1 MVVILAGLAL
11 GLVHAGAAGDD
22 VCRTGEEVEKHANEA
37 AALLFPQG
45 ELRFEI
51 AEQDLADALIQ
62 FGEQADLSVMVH
74 QDVIGVATE
83 GLRGEFTVADALDR
97 LLADTGLEYRTKGE
111 AVIVSRPVAELARA
125 EAPQRKPLLARLGT
139 ALASALLAVPMPAVA
154 QDAQS
159 DELEQ
164 DEEKARQLEVMTVTG
179 SRLRSGPEAFPITV
193 ITRPEI
199 DARGLTSIE
208 DIVRYLPQNFSTITN
223 GGSYDNRS
231 PRFQIGSVTI
241 NLRGLGEGST
251 LVLVNGRR
259 LAASPSERGT
269 FTDVSTLPFSAIERV
284 EVMTD
289 GASAVYGSDAV
300 GGVVNFIMKKDYR
313 GSETSVR
320 YEDSSSGG
328 HRRVVEQTFGFS
340 WNTGNVTASASY
352 REDDPVFARDAG
364 LDTDGDYREQGGRL
378 YPNTSGQP
386 GVILRFGLPSIAPP
400 NTTYGILPSGDG
412 TNISPEDVIWVS
424 NEEVATQT
432 GNFNLLPKGL
442 SATANG
448 EAIPYSEHLSA
459 YLSVTQDIGERLTV
473 SVSGTY
479 ARQDSIQEAVGASF
493 SDRVPAS
500 NYYNPFGETVYMAY
514 TFDREIADGKLAG
527 FARTTDLDRVNLSMS
542 LTWETPI
549 EGWTAVLSANYGKDN
564 PYGGYP
570 GSFNYRGAAFR
581 AALASSDPAEAIN
594 PFGDGT
600 VQRATLSEFSE
611 YATRGAREGLQ
622 DVVGLSLSGPLFEL
636 AGGPIELAVG
646 GETRTDTL
654 DFDSFLLNPFTFRVP
669 DAPEIVPE
677 SQNMAWFAEL
687 SVPLVGDANSRP
699 GIHRLTLYAAGR
711 FDEYEI
717 EGPFEGILQP
727 ASQRTFDDFV
737 AKFGVVYYPVESLKL
752 RATWGQAFLA
762 ATLPELFGPVNTYT
776 FFRFLDPLNPV
787 ENGGPFASV
796 FPTTVLG
803 GNPDLQPQ
811 TSDTSTVGFEF
822 APADMPGV
830 HLSAT
835 YSKTE
840 FEGLIGSLSSAFGWP
855 PVYAFEN
862 WQQFPDHVKRDANGV
877 LTYLSLQS
885 INLSSRTSEAVDFDV
900 RYAFDTS
907 LGDFAVGIL
916 GTNTLTL
923 KMVSG
928 PGVDP
933 VEQEGTNQG
942 PVELKGSAYMD
953 WSLGPW
959 GANLTVNR
967 AGSYEN
973 INTGVNRTDVDGYT
987 TVDMQGTYARPQS
1000 PWRVTAGVQNVFD
1013 ADFPFFDGYYGVDSA
1028 HIDFRRR
1035 IAFVDFV
1042 MELSW

>member
-1 MVVILAGLAL
+1 MEESEIERRPLLQRIVATLAGV
-11 GLVHAGAAGDD
+11 LVASSAFAADGAS
-22 VCRTGEEVEKHANEA
+22 
-37 AALLFPQG
+37 
-45 ELRFEI
+45 
-51 AEQDLADALIQ
+51 EQD
-62 FGEQADLSVMVH
+62 
-74 QDVIGVATE
+74 
-83 GLRGEFTVADALDR
+83 
-97 LLADTGLEYRTKGE
+97 
-111 AVIVSRPVAELARA
+111 
-125 EAPQRKPLLARLGT
+125 
-139 ALASALLAVPMPAVA
+139 
-154 QDAQS
+154 
-159 DELEQ
+159 
-164 DEEKARQLEVMTVTG
+164 DEEDKKEELLVVTG
-179 SRLRSGPEAFPITV
+179 TRLPTGPEASPIVV
-193 ITRPEI
+193 ITRPEM

-223 GGSYDNRS
+223 GGSYDGRS

-320 YEDSSSGG
+320 YENSSSGG
-328 HRRVVEQTFGFS
+328 HRRAVEQTFGFS
-340 WNTGNVTASASY
+340 WGTGNVTASASY
-352 REDDPVFARDAG
+352 REDDPVFAREAG

-378 YPNTSGQP
+378 YPNTFGQP
-386 GVILRFGLPSIAPP
+386 GNILRFGLPSNAPP
-400 NTTYGILPSGDG
+400 NTTYGILPPGDG
-412 TNISPEDVIWVS
+412 TNFSPDDVIWVS
-424 NEEVATQT
+424 NEEVATQS
-432 GNFNLLPKGL
+432 GNFNLLQKGL
-442 SATANG
+442 SANANG
-448 EAIPYSEHLSA
+448 EAIPASEHLSA
-459 YLSVTQDIGERLTV
+459 YLSVTQDIGESLAL
-473 SVSGTY
+473 SLSATY
-479 ARQDSIQEAVGASF
+479 ARQDSVQEAVGASF
-493 SDRVPAS
+493 SGWVPAS
-500 NYYNPFGETVYMAY
+500 NYYNPFGERVYMAY
-514 TFDREIADGKLAG
+514 SFGREIADGKLAG
-527 FARTTDLDRVNLSMS
+527 FARTTDLDRVNLSTS
-542 LTWETPI
+542 VTWETPL
-549 EGWTAVLSANYGKDN
+549 EGWTAVFSANYGKDN

-570 GSFNYRGAAFR
+570 GSFNYRGAAFQ

-600 VQRATLSEFSE
+600 VQRATLNEFSE
-611 YATRGAREGLQ
+611 YATRGAREGRQ
-622 DVVGLSLSGPLFEL
+622 RVVGLSLSGTLLEL
-636 AGGPIELAVG
+636 AGGPVDLAVG
-646 GETRTDTL
+646 TEVRTDTL

-669 DAPEIVPE
+669 GAPEIVPE
-677 SQNMAWFAEL
+677 SKNSAWFFEL
-687 SVPLVGDANSRP
+687 SAPLVGDSNSRP
-699 GIHRLTLYAAGR
+699 GIHGLRLYAAGR
-711 FDEYEI
+711 YDEYEI
-717 EGPFEGILQP
+717 EGPFEGILEP
-727 ASQRTFDDFV
+727 ASNRTFDDFV
-737 AKFGVVYYPVESLKL
+737 TKLGVVYYPAESLKL

-811 TSDTSTVGFEF
+811 TSDTTTVGFEF
-822 APADMPGV
+822 TPAGMSGL

-862 WQQFPDHVKRDANGV
+862 WQQFPDQIKRDANGV

-885 INLSSRTSEAVDFDV
+885 INLSARTSEALDFDV
-900 RYAFDTS
+900 RYAFATPR
-907 LGDFAVGIL
+907 GEFEVGIL

-923 KMVSG
+923 ETVSG
-928 PGVDP
+928 PGVDA

-942 PVELKGSAYMD
+942 PVELKGSAYVD

-959 GANLTVNR
+959 GANLTINR

-973 INTGVNRTDVDGYT
+973 INNGVARTDVDGYT
-987 TVDMQGTYARPQS
+987 TVDAQGTYARPDS
-1000 PWRVTAGVQNVFD
+1000 PWRVTAGMQNALD

-1028 HIDFRRR
+1028 HVDFRRR

>member
-1 MVVILAGLAL
+1 MRITTHRRWV
-11 GLVHAGAAGDD
+11 AAFIF
-22 VCRTGEEVEKHANEA
+22 
-37 AALLFPQG
+37 LF
-45 ELRFEI
+45 I
-51 AEQDLADALIQ
+51 A
-62 FGEQADLSVMVH
+62 
-74 QDVIGVATE
+74 
-83 GLRGEFTVADALDR
+83 
-97 LLADTGLEYRTKGE
+97 
-111 AVIVSRPVAELARA
+111 
-125 EAPQRKPLLARLGT
+125 PLT
-139 ALASALLAVPMPAVA
+139 AVA
-154 QDAQS
+154 QDADS
-159 DELEQ
+159 DEGQQ
-164 DEEKARQLEVMTVTG
+164 DEEDARELEVMTVTG
-179 SRLRSGPEAFPITV
+179 SRLRSGPDASPITV

-231 PRFQIGSVTI
+231 PRFQIGSVSI

-259 LAASPSERGT
+259 LAASPAENGT

-328 HRRVVEQTFGFS
+328 HRRVIEQTFGFS

-352 REDDPVFARDAG
+352 REDDPVFARNAG

-378 YPNTSGQP
+378 YPNTFGQP
-386 GVILRFGLPSIAPP
+386 GNILRFGLPSIAPP
-400 NTTYGILPSGDG
+400 NTTYGILPAGDG
-412 TNISPEDVIWVS
+412 TNFSPEDVIWVS

-432 GNFNLLPKGL
+432 GNFNLLQKGL
-442 SATANG
+442 SANANG

-459 YLSVTQDIGERLTV
+459 YLSVTQDIGESLTL
-473 SVSGTY
+473 SLSGTY
-479 ARQDSIQEAVGASF
+479 ARQDSVQEAVGASF
-493 SDRVPAS
+493 SGPVPAS
-500 NYYNPFGETVYMAY
+500 NYYNPFGETVYMSY
-514 TFDREIADGKLAG
+514 SFTREIADGKLEG
-527 FARTTDLDRVNLSMS
+527 FARTTDLDRVNVSTS
-542 LTWETPI
+542 VTWETPL
-549 EGWTAVLSANYGKDN
+549 EGWTAVFSANYGKDN

-570 GSFNYRGAAFR
+570 GSFNYRGAAFQ

-600 VQRATLSEFSE
+600 VQRATLNEFSE
-611 YATRGAREGLQ
+611 YATRGARKGIQ
-622 DVVGLSLSGPLFEL
+622 DVVGLSVSGPLLEL
-636 AGGPIELAVG
+636 AGGPVELAVG
-646 GETRTDTL
+646 AETRTDTL

-677 SQNMAWFAEL
+677 SENSAWFFEL
-687 SVPLVGDANSRP
+687 SAPLVGDANSRP
-699 GIHRLTLYAAGR
+699 GIHGLRLYAAGR
-711 FDEYEI
+711 YDKYEI
-717 EGPFEGILQP
+717 EGPFEGILEP
-727 ASQRTFDDFV
+727 ASNRTFDDFV
-737 AKFGVVYYPVESLKL
+737 TKLGVVYYPVENLKL

-762 ATLPELFGPVNTYT
+762 ATLPELFSPKNEYT
-776 FFRFLDPLNPV
+776 FFRFLDPLNPI

-796 FPTTVLG
+796 FPLTVLG

-811 TSDTSTVGFEF
+811 TSETTTVGFEF
-822 APADMPGV
+822 NPAGIPGLY
-830 HLSAT
+830 LSAT

-840 FEGLIGSLSSAFGWP
+840 FDGVIGSLSAAFGWP

-862 WQQFPDHVKRDANGV
+862 WEQFPDQIKRDANGV
-877 LTYLSLQS
+877 LTYLSLQD
-885 INLSSRTSEAVDFDV
+885 INLSSRTSEALDFDA
-900 RYAFDTS
+900 RYTFDTAM
-907 LGDFAVGIL
+907 GEFAAGVL
-916 GTNTLTL
+916 GTNTLKLET
-923 KMVSG
+923 VSG

-933 VEQEGTNQG
+933 VQQEGTNQG
-942 PVELKGSAYMD
+942 PVDLKGSAYLD

-959 GANLTVNR
+959 GANLTINR
-967 AGSYEN
+967 AGPYEN
-973 INTGVNRTDVDGYT
+973 INTGVARTDVDGYT
-987 TVDMQGTYARPQS
+987 TVDVQGTYVRPQS

-1028 HIDFRRR
+1028 HVDFRRR

>member
-1 MVVILAGLAL
+1 MSFPRSRFVSIAAIVCLLGAQSAVGEAYTNDASLTIKEQALSLAL
-11 GLVHAGAAGDD
+11 LDFSQQTGLQIGYAAELAQGKVSRGVASVDGP
-22 VCRTGEEVEKHANEA
+22 R
-37 AALLFPQG
+37 AAL
-45 ELRFEI
+45 
-51 AEQDLADALIQ
+51 DAL
-62 FGEQADLSVMVH
+62 V
-74 QDVIGVATE
+74 
-83 GLRGEFTVADALDR
+83 RG
-97 LLADTGLEYRTKGE
+97 TGLEYQFVNEETV
-111 AVIVSRPVAELARA
+111 VIRAAASTGKARSGNLTEDSRPAS
-125 EAPQRKPLLARLGT
+125 APVLLAQVAPVT
-139 ALASALLAVPMPAVA
+139 AAGQAAVA
-154 QDAQS
+154 QDVVG
-159 DELEQ
+159 DEMEQ
-164 DEEKARQLEVMTVTG
+164 DEEENQRLEIMTVTG
-179 SRLRSGPEAFPITV
+179 SRLRTGPDASPITV

-223 GGSYDNRS
+223 GGSLDNRS

-259 LAASPSERGT
+259 LAASPAESGT
-269 FTDVSTLPFSAIERV
+269 FTDVATLPFSAIERV

-340 WNTGNVTASASY
+340 WNSGNVTASASY
-352 REDDPVFARDAG
+352 REDDPVFMRDAG

-378 YPNTSGQP
+378 YPNTFGQP

-400 NTTYGILPSGDG
+400 NTTYGILPPGDG
-412 TNISPEDVIWVS
+412 TNFSPDDVIWVS
-424 NEEVATQT
+424 NEEVATQS

-442 SATANG
+442 SANAPG

-459 YLSVTQDIGERLTV
+459 YLSVTQDIGESLTL
-473 SVSGTY
+473 SLSGTY

-527 FARTTDLDRVNLSMS
+527 FARTTDLDRVNLSTS
-542 LTWETPI
+542 VTWETPI
-549 EGWTAVLSANYGKDN
+549 DGWTAVLSANYGKDN

-570 GSFNYRGAAFR
+570 GSFNYRGAGFQ
-581 AALASSDPAEAIN
+581 AALASSDPSEAIN

-600 VQRATLSEFSE
+600 VQRATLAEFSD
-611 YATRGAREGLQ
+611 YATRGAREGVQ
-622 DVVGLSLSGPLFEL
+622 DVVGLSLSGPLLEL
-636 AGGPIELAVG
+636 AGGPVELAVG
-646 GETRTDTL
+646 AETRTDTL

-677 SQNMAWFAEL
+677 SENTAWFFEL
-687 SVPLVGDANSRP
+687 SAPLVGDANSRP
-699 GIHRLTLYAAGR
+699 GIHGLRLYAAGR
-711 FDEYEI
+711 YDEYEI
-717 EGPFEGILQP
+717 EGPFEGILEP
-727 ASQRTFDDFV
+727 ASNRTFDDFV
-737 AKFGVVYYPVESLKL
+737 IKFGVVYYPVENLKL

-762 ATLPELFGPVNTYT
+762 ATLPELFSPKREFT

-796 FPTTVLG
+796 FPLTVLG

-811 TSDTSTVGFEF
+811 TSETTTVGFEF
-822 APADMPGV
+822 TPAGMPGLY
-830 HLSAT
+830 LSAT

-840 FEGLIGSLSSAFGWP
+840 FEGLIGSLNGAFGWP

-862 WQQFPDHVKRDANGV
+862 WEQFPDQVRRDANGV

-885 INLSSRTSEAVDFDV
+885 TNLSARTSEALDFDA
-900 RYAFDTS
+900 RYAFDTPR
-907 LGDFAVGIL
+907 GDFAIGIL

-923 KMVSG
+923 ETVAG

-942 PVELKGSAYMD
+942 PVDLKGSAYLD

-959 GANLTVNR
+959 GANLTINR
-967 AGSYEN
+967 TSPYEN
-973 INTGVNRTDVDGYT
+973 INTGVSRTDVDGYM
-987 TVDMQGTYARPQS
+987 TVDLQGTYVRPGS

-1013 ADFPFFDGYYGVDSA
+1013 ADFPFFDSYRGVDSA
-1028 HIDFRRR
+1028 HVDFRRR
-1035 IAFVDFV
+1035 VAFVDFV
-1042 MELSW
+1042 MEFSW

>member
-1 MVVILAGLAL
+1 MLVAFLVIGCSWAWGATSVEPRYDIDIPSLDVAEALNRLAEQTDTIVLFPYDLAEGRQANEIVGRYTLTQAVEALLRGTGIEGGLSDKRVLQISLAE
-11 GLVHAGAAGDD
+11 
-22 VCRTGEEVEKHANEA
+22 TGEPDN
-37 AALLFPQG
+37 
-45 ELRFEI
+45 
-51 AEQDLADALIQ
+51 
-62 FGEQADLSVMVH
+62 
-74 QDVIGVATE
+74 TE
-83 GLRGEFTVADALDR
+83 NTPMQESDI
-97 LLADTGLEYRTKGE
+97 E
-111 AVIVSRPVAELARA
+111 
-125 EAPQRKPLLARLGT
+125 RKPLLRRIGAT
-139 ALASALLAVPMPAVA
+139 LAAVLVA
-154 QDAQS
+154 SSGFAA
-159 DELEQ
+159 DEASETDQ
-164 DEEKARQLEVMTVTG
+164 DEDEARELEVMTVTG
-179 SRLRSGPEAFPITV
+179 SRLRTGPAASPVTV
-193 ITRPEI
+193 ITRADI
-199 DARGLTSIE
+199 DARGLTNIE

-259 LAASPSERGT
+259 LAASPSENGT

-328 HRRVVEQTFGFS
+328 HRRVVEQTLGVS
-340 WNTGNVTASASY
+340 WNSGNVTASVSY

-378 YPNTSGQP
+378 YPNTFGQP
-386 GVILRFGLPSIAPP
+386 GNILRFGLPSIAPP
-400 NTTYGILPSGDG
+400 NTTYGILPAGDG
-412 TNISPEDVIWVS
+412 TNFSPDDVIWVS
-424 NEEVATQT
+424 NEEVATQS
-432 GNFNLLPKGL
+432 GNFNLLQKGL
-442 SATANG
+442 SANSNG
-448 EAIPYSEHLSA
+448 EAIPASEHLSA
-459 YLSVTQDIGERLTV
+459 YLNLTQEIGENLTL
-473 SVSGTY
+473 SLSGTY
-479 ARQDSIQEAVGASF
+479 ARQDSVQEAVGASF
-493 SDRVPAS
+493 SGPVPAS
-500 NYYNPFGETVYMAY
+500 NYYNPFGEAVYMSY
-514 TFDREIADGKLAG
+514 RFEREIADGKLAG
-527 FARTTDLDRVNLSMS
+527 FARTTDLDRVNLGTS

-549 EGWTAVLSANYGKDN
+549 EGWTAVFSANHGKDN

-570 GSFNYRGAAFR
+570 GSFNYRGAAFQ

-600 VQRATLSEFSE
+600 VQRATLAEFSE
-611 YATRGAREGLQ
+611 YATRGAREGRQ
-622 DVVGLSLSGPLFEL
+622 NVIGLSLSGPLLEL
-636 AGGPIELAVG
+636 AGGLVELAVG
-646 GETRTDTL
+646 AETRTDTL

-677 SQNMAWFAEL
+677 SENRAWFLEL
-687 SVPLVGDANSRP
+687 SAPLVGDANSRP

-711 FDEYEI
+711 YDEFGI

-727 ASQRTFDDFV
+727 ASTREFDDFV
-737 AKFGVVYYPVESLKL
+737 TKLGVVYFPVESLKL

-787 ENGGPFASV
+787 ENGGPFASI

-811 TSDTSTVGFEF
+811 TSETTTLGFEYT
-822 APADMPGV
+822 PADMPGL
-830 HLSAT
+830 HLSLT
-835 YSKTE
+835 WSKTD
-840 FEGLIGSLSSAFGWP
+840 FEHLIGSLSSAFGWP

-862 WQQFPDHVKRDANGV
+862 WEQFPEQVRRDANGV

-885 INLSSRTSEAVDFDV
+885 INLSNRASEAVDFDA

-907 LGDFAVGIL
+907 MGDFAVGVL
-916 GTNTLTL
+916 GTNTLKLET
-923 KMVSG
+923 VSG
-928 PGVDP
+928 PGIDP
-933 VEQEGTNQG
+933 VAQEGTNQG
-942 PVELKGSAYMD
+942 PVELKGSAYVD

-959 GANLTVNR
+959 GANLTINR
-967 AGSYEN
+967 AGSYKN
-973 INTGVNRTDVDGYT
+973 ITTGVSRTDVDGYT
-987 TVDMQGTYARPQS
+987 TVDLQGTFARPQS

-1028 HIDFRRR
+1028 HVDFRRR
-1035 IAFVDFV
+1035 VAFVDFV
-1042 MELSW
+1042 MELAW

>member
-1 MVVILAGLAL
+1 M
-11 GLVHAGAAGDD
+11 
-22 VCRTGEEVEKHANEA
+22 EES
-37 AALLFPQG
+37 
-45 ELRFEI
+45 EI
-51 AEQDLADALIQ
+51 E
-62 FGEQADLSVMVH
+62 
-74 QDVIGVATE
+74 
-83 GLRGEFTVADALDR
+83 RR
-97 LLADTGLEYRTKGE
+97 
-111 AVIVSRPVAELARA
+111 
-125 EAPQRKPLLARLGT
+125 PLLRRIGAT
-139 ALASALLAVPMPAVA
+139 LAAVLVA
-154 QDAQS
+154 SSGFAA
-159 DELEQ
+159 DEASEQ
-164 DEEKARQLEVMTVTG
+164 DEEEMKEELLVVTG
-179 SRLRSGPEAFPITV
+179 TRLPTGPEASPIVV

-208 DIVRYLPQNFSTITN
+208 DIVRFLPQNFSTITN

-251 LVLVNGRR
+251 LVLVNGKR
-259 LAASPSERGT
+259 LAASPSENGT

-300 GGVVNFIMKKDYR
+300 GGVVNFIMKEDYR

-320 YEDSSSGG
+320 FENSSSGG
-328 HRRVVEQTFGFS
+328 NRRVVEQTFGFS
-340 WNTGNVTASASY
+340 WSTGNVTASASY

-378 YPNTSGQP
+378 YPNTFGQP
-386 GVILRFGLPSIAPP
+386 GNILRFGLPSNAPP
-400 NTTYGILPSGDG
+400 NTTYGILPPGDG
-412 TNISPEDVIWVS
+412 TNFSPDDVIWVS
-424 NEEVATQT
+424 NEEVATQS
-432 GNFNLLPKGL
+432 GNFNLLQKGL

-459 YLSVTQDIGERLTV
+459 YLSVTQDIGESLTV
-473 SVSGTY
+473 SLSGTY
-479 ARQDSIQEAVGASF
+479 ARQDSVLEAVGASF
-493 SDRVPAS
+493 SGPVPAS

-514 TFDREIADGKLAG
+514 RFEREIADGKLAG
-527 FARTTDLDRVNLSMS
+527 FARTTDLDRVNLGTS
-542 LTWETPI
+542 LVWETPL
-549 EGWTAVLSANYGKDN
+549 EGWTAVFSANYGVDN

-570 GSFNYRGAAFR
+570 GSFNYRSPEFQ
-581 AALASSDPAEAIN
+581 AALASSDPAQAIN

-600 VQRATLSEFSE
+600 VQRATLKEFSE
-611 YATRGAREGLQ
+611 YATRGAREGRQ
-622 DVVGLSLSGPLFEL
+622 RVVGLSLSGALLEL
-636 AGGPIELAVG
+636 AGGPVDLAVG
-646 GETRTDTL
+646 TEVRTDTL

-677 SQNMAWFAEL
+677 SENSAWFFEL
-687 SVPLVGDANSRP
+687 SVPLVGEANSRP
-699 GIHRLTLYAAGR
+699 GVHGLRLYAAGR
-711 FDEYEI
+711 YDEYEI

-727 ASQRTFDDFV
+727 ASNRTFDDFV
-737 AKFGVVYYPVESLKL
+737 TKLGVVYYPVENLKL

-762 ATLPELFGPVNTYT
+762 ATLPELFGPVNEYT

-811 TSDTSTVGFEF
+811 TSDTTTVGFEF
-822 APADMPGV
+822 TPAGIPGLY
-830 HLSAT
+830 LSST

-862 WQQFPDHVKRDANGV
+862 WQQFPDQIRRDANGV
-877 LTYLSLQS
+877 LTYLSLQD
-885 INLSSRTSEAVDFDV
+885 INLSARTSEALDFDV
-900 RYAFDTS
+900 RYAFDTT

-923 KMVSG
+923 ETVSG
-928 PGVDP
+928 PGVDA

-953 WSLGPW
+953 WSLEPW
-959 GANLTVNR
+959 GANLTINR
-967 AGSYEN
+967 SGSYKN
-973 INTGVNRTDVDGYT
+973 INNGVARTDVDGYT
-987 TVDMQGTYARPQS
+987 TVDVQGTYARAQS
-1000 PWRVTAGVQNVFD
+1000 PWRVTAGVQNVLD

-1028 HIDFRRR
+1028 HVDFRRR